1 MCTNNDRRQVPP
13 LLPPITTPNEWQ
25 RGRQERRR
33 SRRGHIASATMGCTV
48 RPRRSFNAVGCETEH
63 FGGDAVVEAEVSL
76 LLVIAACARC
86 CFLLEFTS
94 IVVVPPVAADRFMGG
109 ALAGF
114 STDFFVFSTAL
125 TDFSFFAFFVL
136 SRRGFAFATAL
147 TDTDATTTGSSSISS
162 QSKSSIARMVTTA

>member
-1 MCTNNDRRQVPP
+1 
-13 LLPPITTPNEWQ
+13 
-25 RGRQERRR
+25 
-33 SRRGHIASATMGCTV
+33 MGCTV

-86 CFLLEFTS
+86 CFLLEGTS
-94 IVVVPPVAADRFMGG
+94 IVVVPPVADRFMGG

-125 TDFSFFAFFVL
+125 TDFSFFAFFVF

-147 TDTDATTTGSSSISS
+147 TDTDATTGSSSISP